1 MPVIDH
7 WWQTETG
14 WPVGCQLRGARRA
27 AGEARVLRPAG
38 AGLRRAR
45 ADDEGRKSAPARP
58 AMSSSSSRCR
68 RAACRRCGTTT
79 PPTWTPT

>member
-14 WPVGCQLRGARRA
+14 WAIAANCVGIEQLPVKPARRRRPVP
-27 AGEARVLRPAG
+27 GYDVRVLDDDGRPSRAG
-38 AGLRRAR
+38 
-45 ADDEGRKSAPARP
+45 DDRQRWW
-58 AMSSSSSRCR
+58 SSCRCR

-79 PPTWTPT
+79 TVP